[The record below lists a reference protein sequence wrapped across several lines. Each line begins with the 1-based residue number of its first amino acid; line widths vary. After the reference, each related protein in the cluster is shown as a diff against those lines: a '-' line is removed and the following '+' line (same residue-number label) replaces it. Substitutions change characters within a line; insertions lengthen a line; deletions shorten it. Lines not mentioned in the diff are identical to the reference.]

1 MVLGVLPR
9 DRTPLLFLILLLIP
23 NASFAFQPYSSLLAP
38 PRMIVTKQSNK
49 VDPSQSTV
57 RRSLSRHAGRRSE
70 SSRDGGVVFGVA
82 RGPNSHNHQNQHGD
96 SLTMMRSTSSSSSS
110 SETSPGGATDAL
122 DSLEEQPQQPQQ
134 PVQVALTIPDDDLV
148 AQSLKFRWAAN
159 ELVVSVV
166 LGVLTGFSVAIFKLS
181 IEAMRRGSYSLPFLA
196 NTPQLTALIPA
207 FGGLLVGLLYF
218 LGSMPPG
225 LRGQVSQ
232 VEEESSGPAVSISDR
247 LKIQIDSWRKSAG
260 AVFTLGTGASLGPE
274 GPCVEIGMG
283 VARAC
288 MDINRQYQTQ
298 AKVTEWN
305 RILLSCGA
313 AAGVAAGF
321 DAPVAGVFFGK
332 CSGTVQ

>member
-1 MVLGVLPR
+1 
-9 DRTPLLFLILLLIP
+9 
-23 NASFAFQPYSSLLAP
+23 
-38 PRMIVTKQSNK
+38 
-49 VDPSQSTV
+49 
-57 RRSLSRHAGRRSE
+57 
-70 SSRDGGVVFGVA
+70 
-82 RGPNSHNHQNQHGD
+82 
-96 SLTMMRSTSSSSSS
+96 MRCTSSSSSS
-110 SETSPGGATDAL
+110 SETPGSATDAL
-122 DSLEEQPQQPQQ
+122 DSLEEQPQQQQQPQQ
-134 PVQVALTIPDDDLV
+134 PVQVSLTTQQADMEVIQDDDLV

-218 LGSMPPG
+218 LGNMPPG

-232 VEEESSGPAVSISDR
+232 VEEESSGPAVSITDR

-332 CSGTVQ
+332 CSVTVQ